1 MEHFLASIPPLLVYV
16 LVGAVVMIESFG
28 IPVPGEIVL
37 VTAALMSSKH
47 ELNVSPHTVAIAGVL
62 GAVIGDSIGYWVGRE
77 YGYKVFDILKRRF
90 PRHFSDDTIA
100 YAEHIFH
107 HYGVFAVFFGRFIA
121 LLRIFAG
128 PLSGALKMHYPRFLA
143 ANVLG
148 AICWAGG
155 TTYLV
160 YYLGKA
166 AETYLSRFSY
176 VALGIAVI
184 LAFAAGKFM
193 GQAIDRRVEAY
204 AEQRRREGSH
214 PDAASA

>member
-1 MEHFLASIPPLLVYV
+1 MEHLLTSIPVAVVYL

-37 VTAALMSSKH
+37 VTAAIMSSKH
-47 ELNVSPHTVAIAGVL
+47 ELSVSPHGVAIAGVL

-77 YGYKVFDILKRRF
+77 YGYKLFEVLKRRF
-90 PRHFSDDTIA
+90 PGHFSDDTIA
-100 YAEHIFH
+100 YAEHIFSR
-107 HYGVFAVFFGRFIA
+107 YGMFAVFFGRFIA

-128 PLSGALKMHYPRFLA
+128 PLSGALRMHYPRFLI
-143 ANVLG
+143 ANVAG

-155 TTYLV
+155 TTYAV

-166 AETYLSRFSY
+166 AEKYLSTFSY
-176 VALGIAVI
+176 VALGIAVV
-184 LAFAAGKFM
+184 LAFGAGKFM

-204 AEQRRREGSH
+204 ADQRRAEGTH
-214 PDAASA
+214 PDVA

>member
-1 MEHFLASIPPLLVYV
+1 MEHVLTTIPVWLVYV

-47 ELNVSPHTVAIAGVL
+47 ELAVSPHAVAIAGVA

-77 YGYKVFDILKRRF
+77 YGYKIFDILKRRF
-90 PRHFSDDTIA
+90 PAHFNDDTIA
-100 YAEHIFH
+100 YAEHVFH
-107 HYGVFAVFFGRFIA
+107 RYGMLAVFFGRFVA

-128 PLSGALKMHYPRFLA
+128 PLSGVLKMHYPRFLT
-143 ANVLG
+143 ANVAG

-155 TTYLV
+155 TTYAV

-166 AETYLSRFSY
+166 AEKYLSTFSY

-184 LAFAAGKFM
+184 LAFGAGKFM

-204 AEQRRREGSH
+204 ADQRRTEGTH
-214 PDAASA
+214 PDVA

>member
-1 MEHFLASIPPLLVYV
+1 MEHVLTTIPVWLVYV

-47 ELNVSPHTVAIAGVL
+47 ELAVSPHAVALAGVA

-77 YGYKVFDILKRRF
+77 YGYKIFDILKRRF
-90 PRHFSDDTIA
+90 PAHFNDDTIA
-100 YAEHIFH
+100 YAEHVFH
-107 HYGVFAVFFGRFIA
+107 RYGMLAVFFGRFVA

-128 PLSGALKMHYPRFLA
+128 PLSGVLKMHYPRFLT
-143 ANVLG
+143 ANVAG

-155 TTYLV
+155 TTYAV

-166 AETYLSRFSY
+166 AEKYLSTFSY

-184 LAFAAGKFM
+184 LAFGAGKFM

-204 AEQRRREGSH
+204 ADQRRTEGTH
-214 PDAASA
+214 PDVA

>member
-1 MEHFLASIPPLLVYV
+1 MEHFLTTIPVWLVYV
-16 LVGAVVMIESFG
+16 LVGAVVMVESFG

-47 ELNVSPHTVAIAGVL
+47 ELAVSPHAVAIAGVA

-77 YGYKVFDILKRRF
+77 HGFKIFDILKRRF
-90 PRHFSDDTIA
+90 PAHFNDDTIA
-100 YAEHIFH
+100 YAEHVFDR
-107 HYGVFAVFFGRFIA
+107 YGMWAVFFGRFVA

-128 PLSGALKMHYPRFLA
+128 PLSGALKMHYPRFLI
-143 ANVLG
+143 ANVAG

-155 TTYLV
+155 TTYAV

-166 AETYLSRFSY
+166 AEKYLSTFSY
-176 VALGIAVI
+176 VALGIAVV

-204 AEQRRREGSH
+204 AEQRRADGTH
-214 PDAASA
+214 PDTA